1 MKRFIIITVSL
12 YLIACVSLI
21 SIFSTDTSNKIK
33 NTEANDVI
41 FTIKNYW
48 PDINNAISNLQE
60 YEIEYIVLDAEGKE
74 IGAFGQNLKT
84 DYTYNYIHKDYSV
97 DIIKEGEICGKIIF
111 INHEDNELRNRIGV
125 WALLFLAIFLLKD
138 LLVVFYLKKH
148 VFLPVQKMNTFAQQ
162 IANGNLD
169 IPVNRI
175 ASSYFGAFSESFDIM
190 REELIYAKKREQEA
204 DKLRREMI
212 ASISHDIKNP
222 VASIQAVAEYQCLT
236 TDSDELRQEF
246 QIIVKKTN
254 QISGMIANLHT
265 SMLNDLDR
273 LEVNSVATESYVIEK
288 ALHHADFKRKIKD
301 FTILEC
307 LVMIDKVRIHQIMD
321 NIISNSYKYADTE
334 IEVMSHFEGEYLC
347 ISIKDFG
354 SGVKK
359 EEEVFL
365 AQKYFRGQNAKEKE
379 GSGLGIYIS
388 EYLIKSMDGKLRCYS
403 EEGKWFEIKL
413 WLLLAS

>member
-1 MKRFIIITVSL
+1 
-12 YLIACVSLI
+12 
-21 SIFSTDTSNKIK
+21 
-33 NTEANDVI
+33 
-41 FTIKNYW
+41 
-48 PDINNAISNLQE
+48 
-60 YEIEYIVLDAEGKE
+60 
-74 IGAFGQNLKT
+74 
-84 DYTYNYIHKDYSV
+84 
-97 DIIKEGEICGKIIF
+97 
-111 INHEDNELRNRIGV
+111 
-125 WALLFLAIFLLKD
+125 
-138 LLVVFYLKKH
+138 
-148 VFLPVQKMNTFAQQ
+148 MNIFAQQ

-175 ASSYFGAFSESFDIM
+175 ASSYFGPFSESFDIM

-246 QIIVKKTN
+246 QIIVEKTN

-265 SMLNDLDR
+265 SLLNDLDR
-273 LEVNSVATESYVIEK
+273 LEVNPVATESYVIEK
-288 ALHHADFKRKIKD
+288 ALHQADFKRKIKK

>member
-21 SIFSTDTSNKIK
+21 SIFSAEMTNKLK

-41 FTIKNYW
+41 FTVKNYW
-48 PDINNAISNLQE
+48 PDVNYAINAIRE
-60 YEIEYIVLDAEGKE
+60 YEIEYIILDAEGQKV
-74 IGAFGQNLKT
+74 GSSGQDLKT
-84 DYTYNYIHKDYSV
+84 DYKYNYIHKDYSV

-111 INHEDNELRNRIGV
+111 INHEDDELRSRIGA
-125 WALLFLAIFLLKD
+125 WTLLFFAIFLLKD
-138 LLVVFYLKKH
+138 LLAVFYLKRH
-148 VFLPVQKMNTFAQQ
+148 VFTPVKKMNMFARQ

-190 REELIYAKKREQEA
+190 REELLYAKKKEQEA

-236 TDSDELRQEF
+236 TDSAELWQEF
-246 QIIVKKTN
+246 QIIVEKTN

-273 LEVNSVATESYVIEK
+273 LEVNPVAAESSVIEK
-288 ALHHADFKRKIKD
+288 ALRQADFKKKIKD
-301 FTILEC
+301 FAILEC
-307 LVMIDKVRIHQIMD
+307 LVMIDKMRIHQIMD
-321 NIISNSYKYADTE
+321 NIISNSYKYADTV
-334 IEVMSHFEGEYLC
+334 IEVRSHFEGDYIC

-354 SGVKK
+354 AGVKK
-359 EEEVFL
+359 EEEIFL
-365 AQKYFRGQNAKEKE
+365 AQKYFRGQNAIEKE
-379 GSGLGIYIS
+379 GSGLGIYLS
-388 EYLIKSMDGKLRCYS
+388 EYLIKSMEGKLRCYS
-403 EEGKWFEIKL
+403 EEGKWFEVKL
-413 WLLLAS
+413 WFLLAS

>member
-175 ASSYFGAFSESFDIM
+175 AS
-190 REELIYAKKREQEA
+190 
-204 DKLRREMI
+204 
-212 ASISHDIKNP
+212 
-222 VASIQAVAEYQCLT
+222 
-236 TDSDELRQEF
+236 
-246 QIIVKKTN
+246 
-254 QISGMIANLHT
+254 T
-265 SMLNDLDR
+265 SN
-273 LEVNSVATESYVIEK
+273 NK
-288 ALHHADFKRKIKD
+288 
-301 FTILEC
+301 
-307 LVMIDKVRIHQIMD
+307 
-321 NIISNSYKYADTE
+321 
-334 IEVMSHFEGEYLC
+334 
-347 ISIKDFG
+347 
-354 SGVKK
+354 
-359 EEEVFL
+359 
-365 AQKYFRGQNAKEKE
+365 
-379 GSGLGIYIS
+379 
-388 EYLIKSMDGKLRCYS
+388 
-403 EEGKWFEIKL
+403 
-413 WLLLAS
+413 